1 MFFKSLFDL
10 ANFKGLFVFNEV
22 KEGASLELMDSNIIV
37 YNMFV
42 TMWMTLTIFKTFNN
56 FILPMDLKKILM
68 MLMIRDHV
76 KSTCEAH
83 ILYRRLSKLL
93 HEQWLLNFILYLKH
107 NNETIHNAFMWN
119 WSKCVLCDNSIFIAP
134 CN

>member
-42 TMWMTLTIFKTFNN
+42 TM
-56 FILPMDLKKILM
+56 
-68 MLMIRDHV
+68 
-76 KSTCEAH
+76 
-83 ILYRRLSKLL
+83 
-93 HEQWLLNFILYLKH
+93 
-107 NNETIHNAFMWN
+107 
-119 WSKCVLCDNSIFIAP
+119 
-134 CN
+134 